1 MDLLSVLEEGGDEAA
16 AVGLPVP
23 VDPPQFAREPIQI
36 LGRAVGG
43 ALLVAEDVIRG
54 AGLPEVTVAEVGG
67 GRVGGGGGR
76 AFLLEL
82 QGDVRAVVDEDRAVD
97 VLGRGGAVR
106 IEDLADPAVL
116 VVVGVL
122 DIT

>member
-1 MDLLSVLEEGGDEAA
+1 LAEGVVDAVDADVAGVVDHVVDRADLVAQGPEDLA
-16 AVGLPVP
+16 
-23 VDPPQFAREPIQI
+23 
-36 LGRAVGG
+36 GRAVGG
-43 ALLVAEDVIRG
+43 DLLVTEDVVRG
-54 AGLPEVTVAEVGG
+54 AGLPEVTVAEVGV